1 MDVKNY
7 DYIVVGGGSA
17 GSVVTSKLI
26 KDKNASV
33 LLLEVGKSDS
43 PPLVS
48 IPAGFAVLIAKG
60 LFIWPYLAKINN
72 NDHFCPSGKGLVD
85 RGTNVPTMAL
95 AARATGLF

>member
-43 PPLVS
+43 PPPGV
-48 IPAGFAVLIAKG
+48 
-60 LFIWPYLAKINN
+60 NT
-72 NDHFCPSGKGLVD
+72 SGVCCTYCE
-85 RGTNVPTMAL
+85 RAFYMAL
-95 AARATGLF
+95 FGKDK

>member
-43 PPLVS
+43 PPWCQYQRGLLYLLRK
-48 IPAGFAVLIAKG
+48 GFLYGLI
-60 LFIWPYLAKINN
+60 WQ
-72 NDHFCPSGKGLVD
+72 
-85 RGTNVPTMAL
+85 R
-95 AARATGLF
+95 